1 MAHVLGDLNSNGE
14 RCNVLVGGSND
25 RSRSVVIC
33 ARCKQDKP
41 LCYRVK
47 SDLLDDLVCAEC
59 AEAARKVD
67 LWVEKIDEEANRKNP
82 L

>member
-1 MAHVLGDLNSNGE
+1 M
-14 RCNVLVGGSND
+14 
-25 RSRSVVIC
+25 IC